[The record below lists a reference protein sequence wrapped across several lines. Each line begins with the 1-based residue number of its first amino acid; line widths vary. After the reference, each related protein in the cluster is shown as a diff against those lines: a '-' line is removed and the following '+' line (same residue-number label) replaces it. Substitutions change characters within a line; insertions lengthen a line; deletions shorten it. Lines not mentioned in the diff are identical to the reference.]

1 MLSLRNR
8 GLLDQPDY
16 SPPGDPEGLNAR
28 LLEAAYQRG

>member
-16 SPPGDPEGLNAR
+16 SPLGDLEGLNAR
-28 LLEAAYQRG
+28 LLDAGCQRG